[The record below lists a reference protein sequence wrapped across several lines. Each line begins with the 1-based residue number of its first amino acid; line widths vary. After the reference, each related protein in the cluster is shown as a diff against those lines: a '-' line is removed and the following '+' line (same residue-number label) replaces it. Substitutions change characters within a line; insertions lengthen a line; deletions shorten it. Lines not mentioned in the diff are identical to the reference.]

1 MPTLVISDVEEN
13 IARRLRQRAA
23 EHGRTIE
30 AEARSILA
38 DALSEEARVLA
49 EVNMADAIREMV
61 EPVGGIELAPF
72 PDEPAKEPLRLD

>member
-1 MPTLVISDVEEN
+1 MPTIVIPDVEEN
-13 IARRLRQRAA
+13 IARRLRQRPA

-61 EPVGGIELAPF
+61 EPVGGIELGPL
-72 PDEPAKEPLRLD
+72 PDEPPAYCWTDS